1 MAVVDAGAATE
12 LEAPRGDV
20 PAPPPAPEPA
30 PVAAAPPPPPTPP
43 APVPVAAGPGALEE
57 NPRPSASA
65 ARRVE
70 ATLIC
75 YAVVVLTAI
84 GVVGYLA
91 TR

>member
-1 MAVVDAGAATE
+1 
-12 LEAPRGDV
+12 
-20 PAPPPAPEPA
+20 
-30 PVAAAPPPPPTPP
+30 VAAADS
-43 APVPVAAGPGALEE
+43 GALEE
-57 NPRPSASA
+57 NHQPSASA